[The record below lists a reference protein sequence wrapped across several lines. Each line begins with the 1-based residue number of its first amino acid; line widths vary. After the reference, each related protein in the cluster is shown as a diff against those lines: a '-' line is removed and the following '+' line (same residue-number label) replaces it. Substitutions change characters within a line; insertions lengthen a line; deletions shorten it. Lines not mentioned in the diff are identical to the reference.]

1 MMMKICYFFCI
12 NMLLMFVQL
21 YTVYN
26 VDCIPHIYIYIR
38 IYIYTLPK
46 CYLEPVSLF
55 LYKTFFFGK
64 SRKQERNQKSCIII
78 IWRCIPSHTHT
89 HTTISFLFN
98 LSTNRTTFPIFFL
111 SISVSILSNIIIL
124 CMFVFNAL
132 VYYPLPNLIYNEPN
146 CNTTRKLKS

>member
-55 LYKTFFFGK
+55 LYKTFFFEN
-64 SRKQERNQKSCIII
+64 QENKKETRNLVLLLYGGASH
-78 IWRCIPSHTHT
+78 HTHT